1 MMRTLLSFS
10 QQIERLSSIMGR
22 IGAWAIIALM
32 LVIIT
37 DVALRRWFVIG
48 STKLQE
54 LEWHLHGALFLLC
67 LGWAYGRNA
76 HVRIEL
82 VSERLSDRT
91 RAWIEL
97 LGCLLFLTPYVAAI
111 LIFGADYVS
120 YSFAYNEASA
130 SPTGL
135 SNRWIIKAFIPIGF
149 ALLGITAVSRCIN
162 AIAFLFGDEEAAR
175 MSSFSRTHAHEGE
188 S

>member
-1 MMRTLLSFS
+1 MESLLSLS
-10 QQIERLSSIMGR
+10 RLFARVPAFFGR

-32 LVIIT
+32 VVIIT
-37 DVALRRWFVIG
+37 DVTLRRWFVIG

-67 LGWAYGRNA
+67 LGWAYSKHA

-82 VSERLSDRT
+82 VSEKLSARS

-97 LGCLLFLTPYVAAI
+97 LGCLLFLLPYVAAI
-111 LIFGADYVS
+111 LTFGFDYVGYS
-120 YSFAYNEASA
+120 YAYNEASA

-135 SNRWIIKAFIPIGF
+135 PDRWIIKSFIPIGF
-149 ALLGITAVSRCIN
+149 ALLGFAAVARLLE
-162 AIAFLFGDEEAAR
+162 AIVFLFGNKQQAEQTVFALSEAPK
-175 MSSFSRTHAHEGE
+175 GE